1 MLSAGVIFFLA
12 ALQGVTELFPVSSLG
27 HAVVVPPLIGLNFRE
42 TSPAFVPVLAVL
54 HLGTAAALLFLYRR
68 DWVRIIRGFFGAAV
82 HGRIDGPDQRMA
94 IMLIVGTVPTGVI
107 GFLLQDPLKS
117 LFGDPRAA
125 SIFLIVNGGILFAAE
140 MFRRRDERRRAVAG
154 APVLAHEEDDPEYQR
169 VEGLSLR
176 TTVIVGVCQA
186 GALLP
191 GISRS
196 GITMAAGLVA
206 GLRHE
211 EAARFSFLLATPI
224 ILAAGLLELPTL
236 VQTHRRW
243 WLRSARRSSR
253 AWWHTAAR
261 DSCSAISVSD
271 ASTPSRITV
280 PLSGPRASSSSTDG
294 REMMVHLPRF
304 APNARPHSPGDL
316 SDAW

>member
-1 MLSAGVIFFLA
+1 VLSAGLILFLA
-12 ALQGVTELFPVSSLG
+12 AIQEVTELFPVSSLG
-27 HAVVVPPLIGLNFRE
+27 HAVVVPPLIGLSFRE
-42 TSPAFVPVLAVL
+42 TSPAFVPVLAIL

-68 DWVRIIRGFFGAAV
+68 DWARIITGFVRAAAR
-82 HGRIDGPDQRMA
+82 GRIDDPDQRLA
-94 IMLIVGTVPTGVI
+94 IMLVIGTVPTGII

-125 SIFLIVNGGILFAAE
+125 SVFLIINGGILFAAE
-140 MFRRRDERRRAVAG
+140 MFRRRDERRRAVG
-154 APVLAHEEDDPEYQR
+154 SAPVLAHEEDDPAYAR

-176 TTVIVGVCQA
+176 TTVIVGVFQA

-236 VQTHRRW
+236 GSDTPTLLVAIGAAV
-243 WLRSARRSSR
+243 LAGLVAYASARFLLRYLR
-253 AWWHTAAR
+253 LGRLDPFAYYCAALGV
-261 DSCSAISVSD
+261 AGLVFI
-271 ASTPSRITV
+271 
-280 PLSGPRASSSSTDG
+280 
-294 REMMVHLPRF
+294 H
-304 APNARPHSPGDL
+304 
-316 SDAW
+316 